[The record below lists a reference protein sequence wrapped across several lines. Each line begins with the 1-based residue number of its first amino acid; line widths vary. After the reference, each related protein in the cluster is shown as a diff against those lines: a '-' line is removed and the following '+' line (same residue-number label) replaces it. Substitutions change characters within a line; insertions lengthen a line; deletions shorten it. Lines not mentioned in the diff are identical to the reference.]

1 MFALLLGL
9 SLAAE
14 PPVQSPETAEQAQ
27 SLIESMEAQQEALQA
42 INVEGLLAL
51 IEQTEDQQSPA
62 VVEPSSPIVPP
73 PAETVE
79 DTDISPLL
87 VPVR

>member
-1 MFALLLGL
+1 MATLWHGRFEGGPA
-9 SLAAE
+9 
-14 PPVQSPETAEQAQ
+14 
-27 SLIESMEAQQEALQA
+27 EALQA

>member
-1 MFALLLGL
+1 MFTLLLGL

-42 INVEGLLAL
+42 INVEGLLSL

-62 VVEPSSPIVPP
+62 VAGPVS
-73 PAETVE
+73 PAESPAPAAVE

-87 VPVR
+87 VPIK